1 MLRLFHTVYFS
12 TDARR
17 RGVQPR
23 ASLMTALRRVKLEEG
38 ALVEG
43 DKLKEQ
49 MREALEAEKKQIQA
63 EVY

>member
-1 MLRLFHTVYFS
+1 
-12 TDARR
+12 
-17 RGVQPR
+17 
-23 ASLMTALRRVKLEEG
+23 MTALRQVKLEEG

-49 MREALEAEKKQIQA
+49 MREALEAEMKQIQA